1 MLQFLPLP
9 PCKTGRY
16 GTFHRLPPRAIL
28 TIHRRIRGLP
38 FGPWSAT
45 FKAVPD
51 RYSENQQVS
60 CIVPEEFASL
70 TGKILPGR
78 PSASFFQVPVVAPA
92 GLRSPAEIESSAV
105 PPAWSPRTGFS
116 LSGERI
122 RIPRA
127 VRTTGCGVVTTPH
140 TCETK
145 GSENVLAGVCR
156 LRQAPAQIP
165 SSETKGLHKGEWK

>member
-28 TIHRRIRGLP
+28 AIHRRISDLP

-45 FKAVPD
+45 FKSVPD
-51 RYSENQQVS
+51 WYSENQQVS
-60 CIVPEEFASL
+60 WCDREELASL
-70 TGKILPGR
+70 TWKILLGR